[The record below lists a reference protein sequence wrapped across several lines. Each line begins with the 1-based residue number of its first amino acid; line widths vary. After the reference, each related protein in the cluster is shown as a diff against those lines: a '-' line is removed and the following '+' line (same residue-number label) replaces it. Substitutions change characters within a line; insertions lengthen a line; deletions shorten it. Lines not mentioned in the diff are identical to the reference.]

1 MELSSLELSYIVNY
15 VNFKLESGGYY
26 VSQINAITKDSLALK
41 FHHSSEQDILLA
53 ISTKGMWVTKMLFKQ
68 VEEND
73 LVRNARKQLERARI
87 ISIQQLDSE
96 RIAILKFEHRDN
108 QIQYLI
114 CEFFGQGNIII
125 CDESM
130 KIISILNT
138 LEVRHRTLRSGLK
151 YAPPPSYGSDI
162 FKISI
167 EEFKTKYQ
175 NEIKNLEITRWLGRV
190 ISLPK
195 KFVEEILFRSQINEN
210 RKIKEIT
217 NNELEVIFTNTK
229 NLVDEVIC
237 ETKHSPIVILDAE
250 NIPIDASHVVLKK
263 MEDYNIKPTPSF
275 MEALDEVLC
284 NDIITIGKKIH
295 TVELDKRIS
304 ILEHDLQEQ
313 DKAKQRVLSK
323 SNAIRNLAADLMN
336 ISIYDTVALNALLD
350 KHSSNLVIEKGRKY
364 LYIVEEQIP
373 LDENLRKVSSLLYER
388 AKEMERGSETIDKA
402 RIKIL
407 DEMQELR
414 KKTTIAE
421 TKIKLKEQKTKEWFE
436 RYRWFVTSNGLLVI
450 GGRDA
455 SSNSAI
461 IRKHMTDQDLVFHAE
476 IHGSPFFL
484 IKNIGLG
491 SVEGTSS
498 TTTNNQSI
506 LETAIATVTFSR
518 GWKEGLSSA
527 DAYWVYPNQV
537 KKGAPTGQFLPKG
550 SFVIEGKRN
559 FVKALE
565 LKLSIGV
572 TKDNDGYK
580 LICGPVDSIK
590 LKSIIYSIIV
600 PGGIDPMNAAKKIK
614 SELIANSQNVDDNLT
629 EFLKRM
635 SLDDVIRILP
645 SGKIKITSSAKGNY
659 YNNL

>member
-1 MELSSLELSYIVNY
+1 
-15 VNFKLESGGYY
+15 
-26 VSQINAITKDSLALK
+26 
-41 FHHSSEQDILLA
+41 
-53 ISTKGMWVTKMLFKQ
+53 
-68 VEEND
+68 
-73 LVRNARKQLERARI
+73 
-87 ISIQQLDSE
+87 
-96 RIAILKFEHRDN
+96 
-108 QIQYLI
+108 
-114 CEFFGQGNIII
+114 
-125 CDESM
+125 
-130 KIISILNT
+130 
-138 LEVRHRTLRSGLK
+138 
-151 YAPPPSYGSDI
+151 
-162 FKISI
+162 
-167 EEFKTKYQ
+167 
-175 NEIKNLEITRWLGRV
+175 
-190 ISLPK
+190 
-195 KFVEEILFRSQINEN
+195 
-210 RKIKEIT
+210 
-217 NNELEVIFTNTK
+217 
-229 NLVDEVIC
+229 
-237 ETKHSPIVILDAE
+237 
-250 NIPIDASHVVLKK
+250 
-263 MEDYNIKPTPSF
+263 

-323 SNAIRNLAADLMN
+323 SSAIRNLAADLMN
-336 ISIYDTVALNALLD
+336 ISIYDPVAFNALLNE
-350 KHSSNLVIEKGRKY
+350 HSSNLIIEKGRKY

-407 DEMQELR
+407 YEMQELR

-484 IKNIGLG
+484 IKNIGLD
-491 SVEGTSS
+491 SVEG

-506 LETAIATVTFSR
+506 IETAIATVTFSR

-565 LKLSIGV
+565 LKLSIGI

-590 LKSIIYSIIV
+590 LKSIIYLIIV

-614 SELIANSQNVDDNLT
+614 SELIANSQNIDDDLT

-645 SGKIKITSSAKGNY
+645 SGKIKITASAKGTLNI
-659 YNNL
+659 NL

>member
-1 MELSSLELSYIVNY
+1 MELSSIELSYIVNY
-15 VNFKLESGGYY
+15 INLRLTSGGYY
-26 VSQINAITKDSLALK
+26 LSQINAITKDSLALK
-41 FHHSSEQDILLA
+41 FHHSTEQDILLA

-73 LVRNARKQLERARI
+73 LVRNARKELERSRI
-87 ISIQQLDSE
+87 ISLQQLDSE
-96 RIAILKFEHRDN
+96 RIAILKFEHHDSKIR
-108 QIQYLI
+108 YLI

-130 KIISILNT
+130 KIISILNP
-138 LEVRHRTLRSGLK
+138 LEVRHRTLRIGLK

-167 EEFKTKYQ
+167 EEFTSKFQ
-175 NEIKNLEITRWLGRV
+175 NETKNLEITKWLGR
-190 ISLPK
+190 ILSLPK
-195 KFVEEILFRSQINEN
+195 KFVEEILFRAQINDN
-210 RKIKEIT
+210 KRKIKEIT
-217 NNELEVIFTNTK
+217 NIELGVIFTNTK
-229 NLVDEVIC
+229 KLVNEVIC
-237 ETKHSPIVILDAE
+237 ENKHSPVVILDTD
-250 NIPIDASHVVLKK
+250 NVVPIDASHIVLKN
-263 MEDYNIKPTPSF
+263 MEDSNMKPSPTF
-275 MEALDEVLC
+275 MDALDEVLC

-295 TVELDKRIS
+295 TVELDKKIS
-304 ILEHDLQEQ
+304 LLEHDLDEQ
-313 DKAKQRVLSK
+313 DKAKLKVLSK
-323 SNAIRNLAADLMN
+323 SNSIRDLASDLMN
-336 ISIYDTVALNALLD
+336 ISISDPVALEGLLNR
-350 KHSSNLVIEKGRKY
+350 HSAKLIMEKGKKY
-364 LYIVEEQIP
+364 LDIVEEQIP
-373 LDENLRKVSSLLYER
+373 LDQNLRKVSSLLYER

-407 DEMQELR
+407 DEIKELR

-421 TKIKLKEQKTKEWFE
+421 NKIKLKEQKTKEWFE

-484 IKNIGLG
+484 IKNIGLD
-491 SVEGTSS
+491 SVDDDTT

-506 LETAIATVTFSR
+506 IETAIATVTFSR

-527 DAYWVYPNQV
+527 DAYWVNPNQV

-565 LKLSIGV
+565 LKLAIGV
-572 TKDNDGYK
+572 TKDNDSYK
-580 LICGPVDSIK
+580 VICGPVDSIK
-590 LKSIIYSIIV
+590 SKSIIYSIIV
-600 PGGIDPMNAAKKIK
+600 PGGIDPMNATKKIK
-614 SELIANSQNVDDNLT
+614 TELITNSQ
-629 EFLKRM
+629 
-635 SLDDVIRILP
+635 
-645 SGKIKITSSAKGNY
+645 
-659 YNNL
+659 